1 MKSNSLSNLT
11 FVVLFVG
18 VSLISYSTPSGTLKI
33 IASGT
38 SSTPPYNN
46 WLCGIGV
53 PTQTYTITAADLS
66 TLMSQNAYKLSL
78 NYDTIVISGSVVL
91 DFSSFASDV
100 FLALR
105 TNDYEKGVI
114 SFDSNASLQLIAGS
128 NKKSVISLSAGQM
141 LNCLQVKADTIKIM
155 DVNQGYQRIEMNG
168 FKNWI
173 QADIDSL
180 ISRASHIGYD
190 IAEKA
195 SGGYKV
201 NDFTYNTLFEAD
213 SGVFSMTA
221 QQNFL
226 NGAGIGFK
234 NMDRDGTLAGIP
246 LGAFP
251 SDTFYVNLINAD
263 GLRFKVNVNGSA
275 EKLSIAISNC
285 ATMVFEYYV
294 YDIPFTAVDKDG
306 YMTVPLALF
315 QKEFWSGN
323 WDLTKPIVF
332 IIEIMNITNGT
343 KVSFSDIHAYKLQD
357 KANGFVQL
365 GNIVADGFL
374 EILST
379 GNVRQEKG
387 TSLFAKNKTRI
398 HANGSII
405 LFNND
410 NSFCDDVILKANY
423 MYVEMDSNTIIKDS
437 IHFYFNELPNYT
449 ISDVVINETSKGALN
464 SYLLPVKTQAKHS
477 VEVVFTSPII
487 SFTITGDKD
496 LCLNEGGIL
505 TANGNVDAYN
515 WMYDGEL
522 ISQMYEIV
530 LPDTFPVGTYRYFL
544 TAERT
549 YNSLHYTL
557 TNSILI
563 NVHAPISQHEITSIC
578 QNELPYAWRDT
589 IFDTGTITG
598 NYVFNRST
606 VYGCDSIV
614 DLTLT
619 VYDSYEVIEELQLC
633 ETDLPYTW
641 RDTVFETGSH
651 SDTIAF
657 YRTTERG
664 CDSVVSLALTI
675 IPSLPEAIGPM
686 LGDTL
691 IDAGGEYTYSIT
703 AVEGV
708 AFYHWVLQDTFP
720 GQNKYITID
729 TLTIDTFFIIKF
741 PFFDFVISVKAINDC
756 DSSEATTLFVRSVVS
771 VKEAN
776 ADLLLKIFP
785 NPTDNALQVKSNNIQ
800 MNEVLLYDIMGKE
813 LKHFIVNAT
822 HATFDVSDLQ
832 TGMYFLH
839 VKTEKGI
846 ITRKIQII
854 R

>member
-1 MKSNSLSNLT
+1 MKSKSLFYLP
-11 FVVLFVG
+11 FIVLFAG
-18 VSLISYSTPSGTLKI
+18 VSLSSYSTPSGTLKI
-33 IASGT
+33 LASGT

-46 WLCGIGV
+46 WICGIGV
-53 PTQTYTITAADLS
+53 PSETYSITAADLS

-91 DFSSFASDV
+91 DFSSSASDV
-100 FLALR
+100 YLALR
-105 TNDYEKGVI
+105 TNNYEQGVI
-114 SFDSNASLQLIAGS
+114 TFDSNASLQLIAAS

-141 LNCLQVKADTIKIM
+141 LNFLQVKADTIKIM

-180 ISRASHIGYD
+180 ISRASHKGYD

-251 SDTFYVNLINAD
+251 SDTFYVDLSNAD
-263 GLRFKVNVNGSA
+263 GLRFKVNVNGNA

-285 ATMVFEYYV
+285 ATMVFEYYL

-357 KANGFVQL
+357 KTNGFVQL
-365 GNIVADGFL
+365 GNMVADGFL

-379 GNVRQEKG
+379 GNVHQEKG
-387 TSLFAKNKTRI
+387 TSLLAKNKTRI
-398 HANGSII
+398 QANGSII
-405 LFNND
+405 LFNDD
-410 NSFCDDVILKANY
+410 NTFYDDVFLKANY
-423 MYVEMDSNTIIKDS
+423 MYVEMDSNTIMKDS
-437 IHFYFNELPNYT
+437 IHFYFNGLPNYT
-449 ISDVVINETSKGALN
+449 ISDVVVNDISKGALN
-464 SYLLPVKTQAKHS
+464 TYSLPVKTQATHR
-477 VEVVFTSPII
+477 VEVMFTSQII
-487 SFTITGDKD
+487 SFTITGDRD
-496 LCLNEGGIL
+496 VCLQEGGIL
-505 TANGNVDAYN
+505 TANGNVDGYT
-515 WMYDGEL
+515 WLYDGEI
-522 ISQMYEIV
+522 ISHMYEIM
-530 LPDTFPVGTYRYFL
+530 LPDTFPLGTYRYFL

-549 YNSLHYTL
+549 YNNLHYTL
-557 TNSILI
+557 TKSVLI
-563 NVHAPISQHEITSIC
+563 RVHAPISQHEIATIC
-578 QNELPYAWRDT
+578 QNELPYTWRDT

-619 VYDSYEVIEELQLC
+619 VYDSYDVIEELQLC

-641 RDTVFETGSH
+641 RDTVFQVGTI
-651 SDTIAF
+651 SDSISF
-657 YRTTERG
+657 YRTTASG
-664 CDSVVSLALTI
+664 CDSLTI
-675 IPSLPEAIGPM
+675 LVLKIIPTLPDDIGDIV
-686 LGDTL
+686 GDTV
-691 IDAGGEYTYSIT
+691 IDSGGDYTYVISQ
-703 AVEGV
+703 VEG
-708 AFYHWVLQDTFP
+708 ADFYHWIVNEKDGNHKQ
-720 GQNKYITID
+720 YIHID
-729 TLTIDTFFIIKF
+729 TLTSDTFLIINNPVPDFIVK
-741 PFFDFVISVKAINDC
+741 VKAVNDC
-756 DSSEATTLFVRSVVS
+756 DSSDASVLYVDVVLS
-771 VKEAN
+771 VKEVDDN
-776 ADLLLKIFP
+776 ACIFIFP
-785 NPTDNALQVKSNNIQ
+785 NPTDNVLQIKSDNFQ
-800 MNEVLLYDIMGKE
+800 VNEVLLYDIMGKE

-832 TGMYFLH
+832 AGMYFL
-839 VKTEKGI
+839 VITTEKGM
-846 ITRKIQII
+846 ITKKVQII